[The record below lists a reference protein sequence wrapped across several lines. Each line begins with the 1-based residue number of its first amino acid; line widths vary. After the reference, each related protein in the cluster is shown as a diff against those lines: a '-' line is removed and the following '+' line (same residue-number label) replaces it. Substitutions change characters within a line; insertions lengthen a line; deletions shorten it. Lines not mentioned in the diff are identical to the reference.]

1 MYPKTFLYKDGR
13 FREVKIV
20 KKRTDDFISPRQ
32 SKIMTRLAMLEIT
45 SIIDKIE
52 KEDDKNKQS

>member
-32 SKIMTRLAMLEIT
+32 SKIMTRLTMLEIT